1 MNKKVIGASAAG
13 TVIAGTAAYLG
24 YKQLKNHKKT
34 TRKHKA

>member
-1 MNKKVIGASAAG
+1 MNKKLIGASAAG

-24 YKQLKNHKKT
+24 YRHLKHNKKS